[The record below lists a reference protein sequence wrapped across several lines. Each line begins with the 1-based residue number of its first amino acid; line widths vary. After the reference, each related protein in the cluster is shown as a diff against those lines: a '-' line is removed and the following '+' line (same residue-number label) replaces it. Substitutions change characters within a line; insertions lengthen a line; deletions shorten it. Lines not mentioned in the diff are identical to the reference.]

1 LEDLDHDEADDNDEA
16 DPLDDDVAGR
26 MQWIMLVVRNL
37 IQLRQCRVGWC
48 EMVLDDKEEKW
59 RSATQSGV

>member
-1 LEDLDHDEADDNDEA
+1 LEDLDHDKADDDEA
-16 DPLDDDVAGR
+16 DPLDDDVTGR

-37 IQLRQCRVGWC
+37 IQLRQCRTRRC

-59 RSATQSGV
+59 SVSEGP